1 MRWILSE
8 IREYK
13 GVPSTRKDYYTWIG
27 ARSTASI
34 LLKAG
39 CHHVR
44 ACTEPGFEVSANTVR
59 RSTVEASEWGNKF
72 LYDIWTTGRKEVNI
86 EEIAKNKVKVCIG
99 LPFNLLE
106 WSVHTSKNSNS
117 FIASKGNWKS
127 WQHQKKLAGKESQ
140 RCFFFVSFSCNFICA
155 FVLDFFSNFQREVST
170 S

>member
-1 MRWILSE
+1 MSNYYTLGNRCRNELEKTSSVGATSREKNQAKGDLEGMMRWILSE

-106 WSVHTSKNSNS
+106 
-117 FIASKGNWKS
+117 
-127 WQHQKKLAGKESQ
+127 
-140 RCFFFVSFSCNFICA
+140 
-155 FVLDFFSNFQREVST
+155 
-170 S
+170 